1 MEKLNVVSKR
11 LNISKGKIKDKCKSG
26 EITFE
31 LVNGVYYVDEDEV
44 KLSLDSNKNLSFEN
58 RVTTKCKIS
67 HSEIYDDNSLIV
79 WIDEMVYS
87 KTKQQPQNRVDY
99 KPHTKSPHIVKKH
112 YRNQPY
118 GSRDN
123 PQYRR
128 IEIKSFVKGGK
139 KVG

>member
-1 MEKLNVVSKR
+1 MEKLNVVSKK
-11 LNISKGKIKDKCKSG
+11 LGVSKGKIKDMCKSG
-26 EITFE
+26 EINFE
-31 LVNGVYYVDEDEV
+31 IVNGIYYVDVDEV
-44 KLSLDSNKNLSFEN
+44 KQKLENNKKTSIKYSI
-58 RVTTKCKIS
+58 TTKTKIS
-67 HSEIYDDNSLIV
+67 NTEIIDDNSLLV
-79 WIDEMVYS
+79 WNVVDNSTY
-87 KTKQQPQNRVDY
+87 KQPQNRSDY
-99 KPHTKSPHIVKKH
+99 KTHTKSPHIVKKH